1 METSPTTTNRTAT
14 PTKQNESRFVSP
26 PVDVLENKEELIVY
40 IDLPGVKKDDVTINI
55 DKDQLL
61 IEARR
66 EQHEIQH
73 RPLMAEYRPVSLFRR
88 RFAIQQ
94 GSVEVDKVTADLQ
107 NGVLRLALPKAA
119 RMKPRVIQVT
129 SG

>member
-1 METSPTTTNRTAT
+1 MEPGNTTTTNAPAGGAQR
-14 PTKQNESRFVSP
+14 ESNFVAP

-40 IDLPGVKKDDVTINI
+40 VDLPGVEKEDITIHL

-66 EQHEIQH
+66 PEES
-73 RPLMAEYRPVSLFRR
+73 RTKPLMTEYRHVNFRR
-88 RFAIQQ
+88 RFALQQ
-94 GSVEVDKVTADLQ
+94 GTVEADKVSADLQ
-107 NGVLRLALPKAA
+107 DGVLRLALPKAA
-119 RMKPRVIQVT
+119 RMKPRVIPVT

>member
-1 METSPTTTNRTAT
+1 MEPNTTTNASAGAPQRDT
-14 PTKQNESRFVSP
+14 NFVVP

-40 IDLPGVKKDDVTINI
+40 VELPGVEKDNITIHL

-66 EQHEIQH
+66 SAEDK
-73 RPLMAEYRPVSLFRR
+73 PFKSLMTEYRPANYRR
-88 RFAIQQ
+88 RFALQQ
-94 GSVEVDKVTADLQ
+94 GTVEADKVTADLQ
-107 NGVLRLALPKAA
+107 DGVLRLALPKAA
-119 RMKPRVIQVT
+119 RMKPRVIPVT